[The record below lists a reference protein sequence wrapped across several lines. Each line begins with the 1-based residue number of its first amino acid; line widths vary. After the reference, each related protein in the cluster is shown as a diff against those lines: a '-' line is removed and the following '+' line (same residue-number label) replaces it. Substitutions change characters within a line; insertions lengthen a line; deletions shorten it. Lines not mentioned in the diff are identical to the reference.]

1 MLDTGKKGY
10 APSSDR
16 HNYSRCFDLLEFM
29 LSSGSKFG
37 VQTEPTRQPCV
48 CHTAHNQIQCAAKER
63 NMSVNIIYSQDLNDP
78 GMVERMWQ
86 VTPNVIVSARHA
98 PQIGLGGS
106 IICIHTVFI

>member
-1 MLDTGKKGY
+1 MIDIIIRDVLIY
-10 APSSDR
+10 WNLCYPLAAS
-16 HNYSRCFDLLEFM
+16 L
-29 LSSGSKFG
+29 GSKPSPR
-37 VQTEPTRQPCV
+37 VNHVCATQPTTKFNAQR
-48 CHTAHNQIQCAAKER
+48 KKR

-106 IICIHTVFI
+106 SICIHTVFI